1 MVQVNIPGERRFG
14 GIISIRKRFPRNHR
28 QRPTLLRVDRQQ
40 SSTDRHATTGSQ
52 DERVIRLF
60 SDDDFGVH

>member
-1 MVQVNIPGERRFG
+1 MVQVDIPGERRFC
-14 GIISIRKRFPRNHR
+14 GIIPIHKRFPRNHR
-28 QRPTLLRVDRQQ
+28 QRSTLFWVDRQQ
-40 SSTDRHATTGSQ
+40 SSTDRHATTRSQ